1 MAKQPKKKT
10 PHAVRVRR
18 RQRSLW
24 ERIKRMAHLQLI
36 IPLLRSKH
44 APEYTARGVAMGFAI
59 GITPTAG
66 IQLIACGV
74 VWAIARKIFKWDF
87 NVILA
92 MAWTWNSNTFTI
104 PPIYYICY
112 VTGQIML
119 GHWSDALGYHIFAA
133 KFDDI
138 FSIDLSWDSIGEVLR
153 FLVTDVF
160 LVMMLGCIPW
170 FILSYWVFYRW
181 TMRFMQRY
189 HLARDEKKAQKR
201 ADRRP
206 SVSTSS

>member
-1 MAKQPKKKT
+1 LAKQPNKKT
-10 PHAVRVRR
+10 PHAVRARR
-18 RQRSLW
+18 RKRSVW
-24 ERIKRMAHLQLI
+24 ERIKRMAHFQLI

-66 IQLIACGV
+66 IQLIGCGV
-74 VWAIARKIFKWDF
+74 SWAVARKIFKWDF

-119 GHWSDALGYHIFAA
+119 GHWSDALGYEIFAA
-133 KFDDI
+133 KFHHI
-138 FSIDLSWDSIGEVLR
+138 FSVALGWDSVGEVLQ

-170 FILSYWVFYRW
+170 FFLTYWLCYRW
-181 TMRFMQRY
+181 TMRFMERY
-189 HLARDEKKAQKR
+189 HLARDERKAQKR
-201 ADRRP
+201 AARRP
-206 SVSTSS
+206 SASTTL